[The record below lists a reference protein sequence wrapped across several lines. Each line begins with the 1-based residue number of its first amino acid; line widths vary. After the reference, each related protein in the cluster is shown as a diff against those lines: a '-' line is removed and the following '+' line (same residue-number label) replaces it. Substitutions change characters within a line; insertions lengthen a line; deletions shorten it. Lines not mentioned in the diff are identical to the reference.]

1 MTTLINRGDNMKKVK
16 IDNAVKEAIKNYEYL
31 DKVFLRGS
39 KGTISPLNGPYYK
52 YIEDYQQ
59 IIEFEKDILDSE
71 VNEIIKNLKIV
82 IGNELKVTKHIN
94 QRNTHFTTQLR
105 LDYRGFNNE

>member
-39 KGTISPLNGPYYK
+39 KGTIKPLNGPYYK
-52 YIEDYQQ
+52 YLLTYQQ
-59 IIEFEKDILDSE
+59 LIEFTDDITDSE
-71 VNEIIKNLKIV
+71 LNEIIKNLKIV